1 MAQNVLVVG
10 GGAAACE
17 ILGEIKHQFPKK
29 VCGVW
34 SKGETLLSH
43 FTPAASEIAM
53 TWAKNN
59 RVKFHLG
66 APFDE
71 EKAKELGY
79 DFIIHATGYS
89 YETPYLQ
96 THFSDC
102 IAPNGQIL
110 VNPQC

>member
-1 MAQNVLVVG
+1 MG

-17 ILGEIKHQFPKK
+17 ILGEIKHHYPKK
-29 VCGVW
+29 VVGVW

-43 FTPAASEIAM
+43 FTPHASEIAM

-66 APFDE
+66 FPFSE

-79 DFIIHATGYS
+79 DFIVNATGYTYS
-89 YETPYLQ
+89 TPYFQ
-96 THFSDC
+96 NHFSEC
-102 IAPNGQIL
+102 VAPNG
-110 VNPQC
+110 